1 MTTDQFSQLIEGAN
15 FSKQS
20 VGILNTNDLAQ
31 AFEEAKGLG
40 IEEIGGT
47 EDITLITLVLDDSGS
62 MDGDSAKQLMLGY
75 KDFIE
80 ELKNAKRKSSILVH
94 VRFLNSGSMFP
105 YCLVD
110 QAPAMDANNYQPT
123 GSTPLNDGMGE
134 TLAVVAAKT
143 QEYEDA
149 GVSVKTITLV
159 MTDGGENDSH
169 RFKDSDLKCLTKDMI
184 DTEKHII
191 AAMGFGEETF
201 FRQYFGKIGIPDK
214 WIYTSM
220 SVARDIRRAFNLF
233 SKSAT
238 KASNNS
244 QSFSQTAQAGIFGA

>member
-1 MTTDQFSQLIEGAN
+1 MTDQFSQLIEGAN

-80 ELKNAKRKSSILVH
+80 ELKNTKRKSSILVH

-110 QAPAMDANNYQPT
+110 QAPCMDSSNYHPD
-123 GSTPLNDGMGE
+123 GSTPLYDGIGE
-134 TLAVVAAKT
+134 AMAVVAAKT

-149 GVSVKTITLV
+149 GISVKTITLV
-159 MTDGGENDSH
+159 MTDGCENDSH
-169 RFKDSDLKCLTKDMI
+169 HFNEAKLKCVVNDLI
-184 DTEKHII
+184 ATEKHIV
-191 AAMGFGEETF
+191 AAMGFGEENF
-201 FRQYFGKIGIPDK
+201 FRQCFGGVGIPDK
-214 WIYTSM
+214 WIYTSL
-220 SVARDIRRAFNLF
+220 SAARDIRRAFNLF

-238 KASNNS
+238 KASNNT